1 MAKEYFEISDRYR
14 EAKPSPLVTNQT
26 LERGKAF
33 LELITRISIKDRAI
47 ALSIVNQFDLYDY
60 NDYKTSQD
68 GKRRHVYCHSVRYIQ
83 ETGETWQFIV
93 QSDKDGRGYRYLA
106 PSQIGNRAFFPVIP
120 SDIRKLISER
130 YSVDIPIDGSFWE
143 WLKEHPEIPIIIT
156 EGGGKGLSAL
166 SHGFVVIAVYG
177 CGLIHSPDL
186 LPYLKDREVYIA
198 LDCDTK
204 PSAVRAVNG
213 ALFKRLPTLS
223 EPAKFTKVVT
233 WWDSQEKGLDDLLAN
248 CGVTALEKAIKSA
261 LSSETWLSNRK
272 IEIAH
277 ERLQA
282 NKIKADLEL
291 DRLPTFA
298 ELQELFK
305 AHQDIQLCGA
315 KGLGK
320 SILGGE
326 FVRSADNALLPV
338 PLESLARNNAQR
350 MSQGDR
356 IVDYRTDC
364 DRVNGQLIGGVGYVS
379 RLSFCPEAIQVL
391 KGHIEACLQ
400 RGAVV
405 FNDEL
410 DLQLNSLATSST
422 HAQNGKRKLNQTL
435 YWDMQIRAKQTLSVS
450 ADLTKYEAELWQRK
464 TGRKP
469 FVIRV
474 NTPKKNYDCTVFDDP
489 LVNLGELDKA
499 IKGGDRVIIPCA
511 YKSDAKFLAWLY
523 RDYGAIAIHRDN
535 ANEPIFKGSDTE
547 PNFFEKPNQWL
558 EKHKPKILIVS
569 PVVRSGFSITTNS
582 FDKEFCFYEPNSIN
596 ASTALQLSERYRL
609 PVPRYI
615 YAAQSSGKYRHITPE
630 SILKTRKGRAIA
642 TGNDEIN
649 IIDEFDSYYHYQAAD
664 NWSKANFRADIIARL
679 QDEVDLVEID
689 DSKATTEDRAAY
701 KSLKDDFKAWQR
713 KQLRNARDLSQAEYE
728 EKKDRRDLSEA
739 DLLAVEKYR
748 LANWSDT
755 APESVT
761 IEQIER
767 DDKGRKRKA
776 LERLEKQAYPV
787 LAIAADKFSKEVQAK
802 WGAGYAHQDM
812 THLALA
818 QKALEQIGVREFLDF
833 ALVGNSWD
841 NDTAIVSE
849 FASKLRELRNSE
861 ITTFTKFG
869 KPKVTKLDK
878 LAEAGIYLTCGKDES
893 NNTYVGALLH
903 WLGLKRD
910 EKRITREKSRI
921 RVYRLCQADLSI
933 TRDELSRRAARM
945 IREGLE
951 LVPSHAFV
959 ERLIDLSTPFVSNA
973 IERCGH
979 PKNETVQSTQDEVI
993 DIEPIIYPSNIEA
1006 AIAPTPQTTPS
1017 APSPKKIP
1025 FRMRSFGKAV
1035 PQKTPNAPSPKN
1047 KPSNKP
1053 TQPPKNAIQ
1062 WQKGM
1067 TAMYQGRDWLIDTLG
1082 TATAKIVRNGFE
1094 LWVDIPELAIATD
1107 TKYVVREATS
1117 KR

>member
-1 MAKEYFEISDRYR
+1 MAKEFFEFSDRYR
-14 EAKPSPLVTNQT
+14 EPKPAPLVTNHT

-33 LELITRISIKDRAI
+33 LELITRISTKDRAI
-47 ALSIVNQFDLYDY
+47 ALSIVNQFELYDY

-68 GKRRHVYCHSVRYIQ
+68 GTRRHVYKHCVRYLQ

-106 PSQIGNRAFFPVIP
+106 PNKAGNIAFFPAIP
-120 SDIRKLISER
+120 RDIRRAINKR
-130 YSVDIPIDGSFWE
+130 YGVKVPIDSSFWE

-156 EGGGKGLSAL
+156 EGGGKALSAL
-166 SHGFVVIAVYG
+166 SHGFVAIAIYG
-177 CGLIHSPDL
+177 CSCLGSPDL
-186 LPYLKDREVYIA
+186 LPYLTEREVYVAFDSDIKA
-198 LDCDTK
+198 
-204 PSAVRAVNG
+204 SAVRAVNN
-213 ALFKRLPTLS
+213 ALNKRLPVLS
-223 EPAKFTKVVT
+223 QPTKLTKVVT
-233 WWDSQEKGLDDLLAN
+233 WDSQYKGLDDLLTKR
-248 CGVTALEKAIKSA
+248 GVTALEKAIESA

-272 IEIAH
+272 IAIAH

-305 AHQDIQLCGA
+305 THQDIFLAGA

-326 FVRSADNALLPV
+326 FVRNSDNALLPV
-338 PLESLARNNAQR
+338 PLESLARNNSDR
-350 MSQGDR
+350 MSDIER
-356 IVDYRTDC
+356 SIIVDYRTEC
-364 DRVNGQLIGGVGYVS
+364 KIRVNGQLIGGAGYVS
-379 RLSFCPEAIQVL
+379 RLSFCTEAIQAL
-391 KGHIEACLQ
+391 KRHIEACLQ

-450 ADLTKYEAELWQRK
+450 ADLTKYEAELWERK

-474 NTPKKNYDCTVFDDP
+474 NTPKKNYDCTVFADL
-489 LVNLGELDKA
+489 LVLFGELDKA

-511 YKSDAKFLAWLY
+511 YKSDAKFFAWLY

-569 PVVRSGFSITTNS
+569 PVLRSGFSITTNS

-596 ASTALQLSERYRL
+596 ASTALQLSDRYRL

-615 YAAQSSGKYRHITPE
+615 YAAQSSGKYRQITPE

-649 IIDEFDSYYHYQAAD
+649 TIDEYDSYYHYKAAD
-664 NWSKANFRADIIARL
+664 NWSKANFKADIIARL
-679 QDEVDLVEID
+679 QDEVELVEID
-689 DSKATTEDRAAY
+689 DSKATKEDRTAY
-701 KSLKDDFKAWQR
+701 KALKNDFEAWQR
-713 KQLRNARDLSQAEYE
+713 EQKRNARNLTKAEFE

-767 DDKGRKRKA
+767 DKKGRKRKEQ
-776 LERLEKQAYPV
+776 ERLLQQSYPV
-787 LAIAADKFSKEVQAK
+787 LAIAADKSSKEVQAK
-802 WGAGYAHQDM
+802 WGAGYAHQDI
-812 THLALA
+812 THLALS
-818 QKALEQIGVREFLDF
+818 QKALEQIGVHEFLDF
-833 ALVGNSWD
+833 ALAGNSWD
-841 NDTAIVSE
+841 NDTAIASE
-849 FASKLRELRNSE
+849 LASKLRELRNFE
-861 ITTFTKFG
+861 ITTVNKFG
-869 KPKVTKLDK
+869 KSTVTKIDK
-878 LAEAGIYLTCGKDES
+878 LAEIGIHLMCGKDVS
-893 NNTYVGALLH
+893 NNAYVGSLLQ
-903 WLGLKRD
+903 WLGLATNSKKVTIDSKRV
-910 EKRITREKSRI
+910 
-921 RVYRLCQADLSI
+921 RVYSLCQADLII

-951 LVPSHAFV
+951 LIPSHAFV
-959 ERLIDLSTPFVSNA
+959 ERLIDLSTPFINDN
-973 IERCGH
+973 IKRCGH
-979 PKNETVQSTQDEVI
+979 PQNETEQSTQDEVI
-993 DIEPIIYPSNIEA
+993 DIEPIADPPNIEA
-1006 AIAPTPQTTPS
+1006 AIAPGPIAQPTFTARIIESVES
-1017 APSPKKIP
+1017 AVN
-1025 FRMRSFGKAV
+1025 FVA
-1035 PQKTPNAPSPKN
+1035 
-1047 KPSNKP
+1047 
-1053 TQPPKNAIQ
+1053 
-1062 WQKGM
+1062 
-1067 TAMYQGRDWLIDTLG
+1067 DTVV
-1082 TATAKIVRNGFE
+1082 T
-1094 LWVDIPELAIATD
+1094 AIAD
-1107 TKYVVREATS
+1107 YLSPEDRAAGYF
-1117 KR
+1117 